1 LDYYRIRAHILEAM
15 KQRKAAIQQYWQI
28 LRVNPTDQG
37 AEAGLVRLHAP
48 RPPAKATGGPTKL
61 R

>member
-1 LDYYRIRAHILEAM
+1 M
-15 KQRKAAIQQYWQI
+15 KQRKAAVEEYWRI
-28 LRVNPTDQG
+28 LRVEPADQG

-48 RPPAKATGGPTKL
+48 RPPGKATRAPTKL